1 MSVRER
7 KRGLSIEEKIKK
19 VRDKIMKK
27 EENRHDGEGLMRT
40 SANFSPIYRK
50 SPKKLEE
57 SSLEKHN
64 RNKILRENT
73 QTY

>member
-1 MSVRER
+1 
-7 KRGLSIEEKIKK
+7 
-19 VRDKIMKK
+19 MKK